1 MSGGYPTGAD
11 ADEMLKGAWPSFNE
25 DQFAATAANTLPV
38 TVSQGSA
45 IPPSQALNQSH
56 EEDQR

>member
-25 DQFAATAANTLPV
+25 DEFAATASSLLNKI
-38 TVSQGSA
+38 SQGSA